1 MAAEQKDRHQ
11 TIDAARRNWQAEV
24 ETAQTYRDLAE
35 RERDEKR
42 KGILL
47 RMAEAEE
54 RHAHRWEATL
64 KDLGAEAPVYRDTIG
79 RRLNRWWNKIAGAEI
94 AIRRMEAT
102 EERHEAE
109 FRDQAERAFAGEQDV
124 QEFLRKSAIEEKAHA
139 RVLST
144 MVPSVNPRTA
154 LDKILKRERWHGR
167 GGSWVADAIYGANDG
182 LGAVFGI
189 VSGVAGATNNQQH
202 YVLISGLAGMLAS
215 TLSMGAGA
223 YLAAKSEAEVYEA
236 EISRERAEVEEN
248 PEEEIEEMSL
258 FYQLQGFTPE
268 ESQKMAE
275 RLAQQPEQFVQVMAQ
290 SELGLSEHR
299 FPNHWTAAFSAG
311 VSTAIGAFVP
321 IIPFFFTGG
330 LDAVIASF
338 GISLVAHFAVGALK
352 SLIGNS
358 PVRATLS
365 PPGKRLCCASC
376 RQTWDGDGRRW
387 PTVEAR
393 WMRHS
398 REQSTAW
405 PRADRPDHLERSCDG
420 RPVPFEYEPS
430 NLPETISRRKPSGW
444 RRVFCS

>member
-1 MAAEQKDRHQ
+1 MAAEHNDHRQ
-11 TIDAARRNWQAEV
+11 TVDAARRNWQAEV

-35 RERDEKR
+35 RESDEKR

-54 RHAHRWEATL
+54 RHAQRWAKKLIE
-64 KDLGAEAPVYRDTIG
+64 LGAEQPVYKDTFT

-102 EERHEAE
+102 EEKQEAE
-109 FRDQAERAFAGEQDV
+109 FYDQAERAFAGEKDV

-139 RVLST
+139 RALGA
-144 MVPSVNPRTA
+144 MAPPVNPRTA

-167 GGSWVADAIYGANDG
+167 GGNWVADAIYGANDG

-202 YVLISGLAGMLAS
+202 YILISGLAGMLAS

-236 EISRERAEVEEN
+236 ELARERAEVEEN

-268 ESQKMAE
+268 ESEKMAE
-275 RLAQQPEQFVQVMAQ
+275 RLAQQPEQFVQAMAQ

-299 FPNHWTAAFSAG
+299 FPNQWSAALSAG
-311 VSTAIGAFVP
+311 IST
-321 IIPFFFTGG
+321 G

-338 GISLVAHFAVGALK
+338 AISLVAHFAVGAMK
-352 SLIGNS
+352 SLITIRS
-358 PVRATLS
+358 WW
-365 PPGKRLCCASC
+365 ASGLEM
-376 RQTWDGDGRRW
+376 TWIGIIVAVVTYGLGL
-387 PTVEAR
+387 AFG
-393 WMRHS
+393 
-398 REQSTAW
+398 A
-405 PRADRPDHLERSCDG
+405 LG
-420 RPVPFEYEPS
+420 
-430 NLPETISRRKPSGW
+430 
-444 RRVFCS
+444 

>member
-1 MAAEQKDRHQ
+1 MAADQKNRQQ
-11 TIDAARRNWQAEV
+11 TIEVARRNWQAEV
-24 ETAQTYRDLAE
+24 ETAQTYRDLAA

-42 KGILL
+42 KSVLL

-54 RHAHRWEATL
+54 RHAQRWEKKLTE
-64 KDLGAEAPVYRDTIG
+64 LGAEPPVYKDTLA
-79 RRLNRWWNKIAGAEI
+79 RRLNRWWNKIAGPEI

-102 EERHEAE
+102 EEKQEAE
-109 FRDQAERAFAGEQDV
+109 FHDQAERTFAGEHDV
-124 QEFLRKSAIEEKAHA
+124 QEFLRRSAIEEKAHA
-139 RVLST
+139 RALSA
-144 MVPSVNPRTA
+144 MVPPVSPRTA

-202 YVLISGLAGMLAS
+202 YILISGLAGMLAS

-275 RLAQQPEQFVQVMAQ
+275 RLAQQPEQFVQAMAQ

-299 FPNHWTAAFSAG
+299 FPNYWTAAISSA

-321 IIPFFFTGG
+321 IIPFFFSGG
-330 LDAVIASF
+330 ITAVAASF
-338 GISLVAHFAVGALK
+338 GISLVAHFAVGAFK
-352 SLIGNS
+352 SLITIRS
-358 PVRATLS
+358 WW
-365 PPGKRLCCASC
+365 ASGLEM
-376 RQTWDGDGRRW
+376 TWIGIIVAVVTYGLGL
-387 PTVEAR
+387 AFGA
-393 WMRHS
+393 M
-398 REQSTAW
+398 
-405 PRADRPDHLERSCDG
+405 G
-420 RPVPFEYEPS
+420 
-430 NLPETISRRKPSGW
+430 
-444 RRVFCS
+444 